1 MNDREKLTD
10 VFVSTF
16 GIHADEVP
24 RAAFKVTKQWDSVG
38 HVNLMSAIE
47 ETFDI
52 SLEPDDILD
61 FRNYGIGISI
71 LRKYGV
77 NCGCNERP

>member
-1 MNDREKLTD
+1 MSNREKLSE

-16 GIHADEVP
+16 GIAEAEVP
-24 RAAFKVTKQWDSVG
+24 GAAFKVTKQWDSVG

-47 ETFDI
+47 EAFDI

-61 FRNYGIGISI
+61 FTSFDVGVSI
-71 LRKYGV
+71 LQRYGLT
-77 NCGCNERP
+77 